1 MSGMNNMHVP
11 QVLKIKRIVEE
22 TPTVKTFYFP
32 WEFKDETSDQFPI
45 KSNFPIPGQF
55 LMVWNFHDE
64 KPMSIS
70 SIDPVNGEISLSV
83 KMVGPFTQSLHK
95 LQENDKLGLRGP
107 YGRGFEITGS
117 RILTIGGGIGM
128 APVAAFTE
136 EACSR
141 GIEVDTITAATT
153 QSEILFQERLKKAGS
168 RVFPTTDDGSHGFCG
183 FATELAEKLINE
195 SNYDMV
201 VACGPEIMM
210 MKLSLITQENHIP
223 AQFSL
228 ERYMKCAM
236 GICGQ
241 CCVDDM
247 GWRICV
253 EGPVF
258 WGDQLCRISEFGK
271 YHRDASGIKNKF

>member
-1 MSGMNNMHVP
+1 MVKDKIMHVP
-11 QVLKIKRIVEE
+11 QVLKIKRVVEE

-32 WEFKDETSDQFPI
+32 WEVKDEDNNQFPT
-45 KSNFPIPGQF
+45 PGQF
-55 LMVWNFHDE
+55 FMVWNFSDE

-70 SIDPVNGEISLSV
+70 RIDPVKGEIGISV

-95 LQENDKLGLRGP
+95 LHENDQLGLRGP
-107 YGRGFEITGS
+107 YGGGFEIAGS
-117 RILTIGGGIGM
+117 RILAVGGGIGM

-136 EACSR
+136 ASSSR
-141 GIEVDTITAATT
+141 GVKVDTITAATT
-153 QSEILFQERLKKAGS
+153 QSEILFAERLEKAGAS
-168 RVFPTTDDGSHGFCG
+168 VFPTTDDGSHGFCG
-183 FATELAEKLINE
+183 FATELAEKLLNE
-195 SNYDMV
+195 GNYDMV

-210 MKLSLITQENHIP
+210 QKLFLITEKFQIP

-228 ERYMKCAM
+228 ERYMKCAV

-241 CCVDDM
+241 CCVDDV

-258 WGDQLCRISEFGK
+258 WGDQLRMISEFGK
-271 YHRDASGIKNKF
+271 YRRDASGIKNKF